1 MHRLTGI
8 YLYFSF
14 MVIGLVLVLLVLS
27 PEAVSFFESLSGY
40 VLTNIAFLGFV
51 YALVY
56 HWLNGIRHLVWD
68 SGFGFELNIVHLTGW
83 LVVVLSFGF
92 TLFFALVWYL

>member
-8 YLYFSF
+8 YLYLSF
-14 MVIGLVLVLLVLS
+14 MVIGLALVILVQN
-27 PEAVSFFESLSGY
+27 PEVTSFIESLSGY
-40 VLTNIAFLGFV
+40 LLTNLAFLGFV

-56 HWLNGIRHLVWD
+56 HWFNGIRHLVWD
-68 SGFGFELNIVHLTGW
+68 LGFGFELNVVHLTGW
-83 LVVVLSFGF
+83 LVVMLSFTF